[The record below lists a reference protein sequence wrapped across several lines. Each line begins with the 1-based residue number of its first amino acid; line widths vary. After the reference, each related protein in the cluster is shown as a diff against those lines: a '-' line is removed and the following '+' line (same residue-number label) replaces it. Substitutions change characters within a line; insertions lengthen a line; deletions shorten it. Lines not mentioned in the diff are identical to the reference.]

1 MRRRHRC
8 SWCVVPLKTQSQP
21 GRSWHGS
28 VRSHSSKQLLTQG
41 GAGSPLCTARATL
54 LRENSRGFLP
64 LRALGPPCP
73 PGVAPGGGGAS
84 APSSRG
90 PSRPGAARRLP
101 SLVERPGR
109 RLGSRRAKGGCQA
122 SQGGAAPAWGHTP
135 SRPRQPLGKEATRR
149 PVDGEAAG
157 RAHRPGGERG
167 LLGQGR
173 TASAAT
179 GTGVA
184 VSRRPLPP
192 QRSPRRAAGL
202 SGRRAEHS
210 GAGRSGAGRGGRQPH
225 HVHASAKAA
234 HQPLSSRQVLHPQP
248 GDDSTTS
255 QGLIRTK
262 CAHARTHA
270 HAHTHS
276 FKEHAGTG
284 PACSERCL
292 LFAAAGV
299 TR

>member
-101 SLVERPGR
+101 SLVKRPGR

-122 SQGGAAPAWGHTP
+122 SQGGAAPAWGHIP
-135 SRPRQPLGKEATRR
+135 SRPPGSHWARKPPEGRWMGK
-149 PVDGEAAG
+149 
-157 RAHRPGGERG
+157 
-167 LLGQGR
+167 
-173 TASAAT
+173 
-179 GTGVA
+179 
-184 VSRRPLPP
+184 
-192 QRSPRRAAGL
+192 
-202 SGRRAEHS
+202 RRAE
-210 GAGRSGAGRGGRQPH
+210 RTGRGGGEG
-225 HVHASAKAA
+225 A
-234 HQPLSSRQVLHPQP
+234 
-248 GDDSTTS
+248 
-255 QGLIRTK
+255 
-262 CAHARTHA
+262 
-270 HAHTHS
+270 
-276 FKEHAGTG
+276 AGTG
-284 PACSERCL
+284 PDGLCRHGHRGGRVPQATSPATLSPAGGWSEWAPGRAQWSGSVRGRQGWAPTPPRPRERQGGPSTPL
-292 LFAAAGV
+292 QPAG
-299 TR
+299 TSSTTWG